1 MFATAVFIWLYA
13 ELVVTGFIGLEI
25 NGGLYCGGTFAGSA
39 IYLGWLYGV
48 IWIVSF
54 NLGIYFVLGLP

>member
-1 MFATAVFIWLYA
+1 LFATAVFIWLYA

-48 IWIVSF
+48 I
-54 NLGIYFVLGLP
+54 